1 MNFPSDFKL
10 NIVLDKKITAE
21 YLPSVGVWT
30 EAVES
35 LDIWSSAAI
44 TLASSTRI
52 QLLGSILDLM
62 VFIAATNKRTDS
74 ICFPGSRFYTFPVV
88 IKLFFPTRLHLSAVF
103 EHSVVLLPAAGGS

>member
-1 MNFPSDFKL
+1 MNFTSDFKL
-10 NIVLDKKITAE
+10 NIVFDKKSTAE

-35 LDIWSSAAI
+35 RDIWSSAAI

-74 ICFPGSRFYTFPVV
+74 ICFTGSRFNMYFS
-88 IKLFFPTRLHLSAVF
+88 RG
-103 EHSVVLLPAAGGS
+103 HSVIFPYTIAPLSCV